1 MVANKNASFKK
12 KLGWAW
18 NGMIYTFS
26 TEKNMKIHGAA
37 AAAAV
42 AMGLWLRIS
51 RVEWGLLVMTIFMVL
66 AAETVNTAVEKAVDL
81 YTEDYHPLA
90 KIAKNVGAAAV
101 LLTAVAAVIIG
112 IIIFGGRIV
121 NFLR

>member
-1 MVANKNASFKK
+1 
-12 KLGWAW
+12 
-18 NGMIYTFS
+18 MIYTFS